1 MKRLTALLIT
11 GCVAQTLFAESA
23 VVVAGGGT
31 TEKDAP
37 ATECRLHQPFGV
49 EFGPRGAMFI
59 VEMTKGNRV
68 LKVDRAG
75 LLTVFAG
82 DGAPRF
88 AGDGGPAAAAS
99 FHGLHNLAI
108 APGGD
113 IYLADA
119 SNHRVRKIDGQTGL
133 VSTFAGTGTKG
144 FGGDGGSA
152 EHAQFGSVIN
162 VALDPRADHLYV
174 ADIDNRRVRR
184 IHLSSKRVETV
195 AGNGSKGVPADGA
208 MAREAPLIDPRAVA
222 ATADGG
228 FYILERSGHAL
239 RHVDRSGRIRTVAGN
254 GEPGATGDDGDALQA
269 KLRGPKHLCLDAR
282 GDVLIADTDNHVIRK
297 LLVREG
303 KMVRVAGTGKK
314 GAGGAGGPPLE
325 IELNEPHGVTVHRDG
340 SLYIADSSNDRVLKI
355 VR

>member
-1 MKRLTALLIT
+1 MKRLAALLIL
-11 GCVAQTLFAESA
+11 GCVTQTLFAETA
-23 VVVAGGGT
+23 VVVAGGGAV
-31 TEKDAP
+31 EKNAP
-37 ATECRLHQPFGV
+37 ATDCRVQQPFGV
-49 EFGPRGAMFI
+49 EFGPAGAMFI

-75 LLTVFAG
+75 MLTVFAG

-88 AGDGGPAAAAS
+88 AGDGGPANRAS

-108 APGGD
+108 TPGGD
-113 IYLADA
+113 IYLADT
-119 SNHRVRKIDGQTGL
+119 SNYRVRKIDGHTGV
-133 VSTFAGTGTKG
+133 VSTFAGTGRKG
-144 FGGDGGSA
+144 FNGDGGPA
-152 EHAQFGSVIN
+152 EQAQFGSVIN
-162 VALDPRADHLYV
+162 VSLDPRADYLYV

-184 IHLSSKRVETV
+184 IRLSSKVVETV

-208 MAREAPLIDPRAVA
+208 IARDAPLIDPRAVA

-239 RHVDRSGRIRTVAGN
+239 RHVDQSGRIRTIAGN
-254 GEPGATGDDGDALQA
+254 GEPGATGDDGDAREA

-282 GDVLIADTDNHVIRK
+282 GDVVIADTDNHVIRK
-297 LLVREG
+297 LLVRGG

-314 GAGGAGGPPLE
+314 GASGAGGPPLE

-340 SLYIADSSNDRVLKI
+340 SLYIADSANDRVLKI
-355 VR
+355 LP